1 MFKNNEGMVDRAV
14 RVIVGLALLAVFF
27 LYPDAGW
34 RWFALIGIIP
44 LATGLVG
51 WCPLYALF
59 GLSTCPMKKS

>member
-14 RVIVGLALLAVFF
+14 RVIAGLALLAVFF
-27 LYPDAGW
+27 LYPDASW